1 MSERR
6 EPREFRETPS
16 ERSVLVQIEQLCDEF
31 ERAWKSG
38 LRPPIEQFLA
48 RTTAAGRRELLA
60 HLLEVEVELRSAA
73 GEELRLDEYC
83 ERFPAE
89 AERVET
95 VFCQLGKCRVL
106 GDYALLR
113 KLGHG
118 GMGEVYRARQLRLNQ
133 LVAIKILPESCR
145 HEWQS
150 VARFQR
156 EMQSIGAL
164 NHPNIVGARDAREA
178 DGVPF
183 LVMEHVDGVD
193 LQQLVDDRL
202 ASGRGPLDVGA
213 ACEVLRQAALGL
225 QHAHAH
231 GLVHRDIKP
240 ANLMLSLSGTVKIL
254 DFGLA
259 RSDTSQLTE
268 QLSQQGLAIGT
279 VDYMAPEQAEHS
291 SAVDIRADVYSLGCT
306 LWFLLTGQPPY
317 GNAGY
322 STIRKKLMAHAVA
335 PIPSLLAARPECSED
350 LEHMLGLMLAKEP
363 DERFD
368 TPGEVADAIGLFA
381 EPEQLKACLADAV
394 TAESAGLA
402 STPGLNSADLDT
414 AQRAARRSQQ
424 RWRSAHRR
432 WQPGRWYQRPIP
444 LALLSFSVVV
454 VVVLITWA
462 VNRSGRTAPV
472 VPDQSPAQAVAADVT
487 LLPGLN
493 GQWWF
498 DEMPWYVPFVRQAV
512 AEAGEA
518 AEDPTALWGGDMEG
532 YLDPNVAQ
540 VQRWLWDVVTRT
552 SQQLSANQRRLLNE
566 LKALADANVTDAEL
580 PNRLE
585 QSLRQFVDSHG
596 GPDWPAADLH
606 TRALLQHKL
615 ATLRSNRTLAEAA
628 QASYESALQ
637 GYAQTDGPNAP
648 LRLLCLADSALL
660 WSEVLSNYDE
670 ASQRFDKAL
679 PPGDTPVLFAAETR
693 VAHGAEATG
702 AGRYADHLFGKAKEL
717 LKESKV
723 GKRSHPLMAHACEGY
738 AWSLMDQWKVDDAA
752 KQFQEAFRIRSTNQ
766 KDAENPFAAIYV
778 FHNRHGTA
786 IAQRYRGNSE
796 SARRVFKT
804 LVGDQIL
811 VGEKGLVGEI
821 QAALSEGGQSAAR
834 SGQQR
839 YLSNLRERWG
849 NSMERWADCE
859 LYGGAASGAPVNL
872 ARACTLY
879 QKAGELNRD
888 LDLGTQVVMVC
899 KLCIALALHG
909 QVTKARQ
916 VRDGLEVGREEI
928 LGPDQERAELLQ
940 QVADAVLQ
948 LKTDEQDQAP
958 AAGQKSLRGFLD
970 QFRLNPA
977 YTDSSRRETLE
988 LQLFCAELLLSS
1000 ELDAN
1005 QLSAAQRDLKYL
1017 DPLLA
1022 IFRGRKDMRPFLRR
1036 YYELAIRACDQTDLV
1051 QVAKYLRES
1060 RAVQSQESLPS
1071 ERATLLLFHFTPR
1084 ENFAIVLPQDGRTG
1098 QLIPLEF
1105 TRQQIKEAASR
1116 GQRLALNEALVKLV
1130 QDEVRAGRPIETS
1143 WCDTMCWAIEDEG
1156 LSDADWQP
1164 FRDQLD
1170 LPALRKAP

>member
-1 MSERR
+1 MSERHD
-6 EPREFRETPS
+6 PHEFRETPS

-38 LRPPIEQFLA
+38 ERPQIEQFLT
-48 RTTAAGRRELLA
+48 RTTVAGRRELLT
-60 HLLEVEVELRSAA
+60 HLLEVEVEVRSEA
-73 GEELRLDEYC
+73 GEVLGLDEYC
-83 ERFPAE
+83 DRFPAE

-95 VFCQLGKCRVL
+95 VFCQLGKCRIL

-133 LVAIKILPESCR
+133 LVAIKVLPESCR
-145 HEWQS
+145 NEWQS

-193 LQQLVDDRL
+193 LQQLVEDRL
-202 ASGRGPLDVGA
+202 ANNQGPLDVGA

-225 QHAHAH
+225 QHAHSH

-268 QLSQQGLAIGT
+268 QLSQEGMAIGT

-291 SAVDIRADVYSLGCT
+291 SAVDIRADIYSLGCT
-306 LWFLLTGQPPY
+306 LCFLLTGQPPY

-322 STIRKKLMAHAVA
+322 STIRKKLLAHAVA
-335 PIPSLLAARPECSED
+335 PIPSLLETRPDCSED
-350 LEHMLGLMLAKEP
+350 LDHILGLMLAKEP

-368 TPGEVADAIGLFA
+368 SPDEVADAIGLFA
-381 EPEQLKACLADAV
+381 DPAQLKACLADAV
-394 TAESAGLA
+394 AVESSGVA
-402 STPGLNSADLDT
+402 STPGINSADLDT
-414 AQRAARRSQQ
+414 AQRAARRSQE
-424 RWRSAHRR
+424 RWHSAKRR
-432 WQPGRWYQRPIP
+432 WQPGPWHQRPVP
-444 LALLSFSVVV
+444 LASLSFG
-454 VVVLITWA
+454 VVLVVILIIWA
-462 VNRSGRTAPV
+462 VNRPWRTAPA
-472 VPDQSPAQAVAADVT
+472 VPDQGHAQSVAADLA

-498 DEMPWYVPFVRQAV
+498 DEMPWYVPFVRHAV
-512 AEAGEA
+512 AETGEA
-518 AEDPTALWGGDMEG
+518 AEDPASLWGGDSAG

-540 VQRWLWDVVTRT
+540 VQRWLWDVVTRS
-552 SQQLSANQRRLLNE
+552 SQHPSLNQRRLVNE
-566 LKALADANVTDAEL
+566 LKVLADANVTDAEL

-585 QSLRQFVDSHG
+585 QILQQFVDSHG
-596 GPDWPAADLH
+596 GPEWPAADLH

-637 GYAQTDGPNAP
+637 GYARTDGPNSH

-660 WSEVLSNYDE
+660 WSQILGNYEE

-693 VAHGAEATG
+693 VAHGIAAAG
-702 AGRYADHLFGKAKEL
+702 AGHYADHLFDKAKEL

-723 GKRSHPLMAHACEGY
+723 GKRSHPLAARACEGY

-804 LVGDQIL
+804 LVGDQVL
-811 VGEKGLVGEI
+811 VGEKGSVGEI
-821 QAALSEGGQSAAR
+821 QAALNEGEQSSAR

-839 YLSNLRERWG
+839 YLRNLRERWA

-872 ARACTLY
+872 ARACALY
-879 QKAGELNRD
+879 QKAGELNKD
-888 LDLGTQVVMVC
+888 LDLGTKVVMAC

-909 QVTKARQ
+909 RVSEARQ
-916 VRDGLEVGREEI
+916 VRDGPEAGQEDV

-948 LKTDEQDQAP
+948 LKADEQDP
-958 AAGQKSLRGFLD
+958 TAGQKSLRGFLD
-970 QFRLNPA
+970 QFQLNPA

-1005 QLSAAQRDLKYL
+1005 QLPAAHRDLKYL

-1022 IFRGRKDMRPFLRR
+1022 VFRGRKDMRPFLRR
-1036 YYELAIRACDQTDLV
+1036 YYELAIRACDRNDLV

-1060 RAVQSQESLPS
+1060 RAVESQETLHAG
-1071 ERATLLLFHFTPR
+1071 RATLLLFHFTPH
-1084 ENFAIVLPQDGRTG
+1084 ENFAIVLPQDGRAG
-1098 QLIPLEF
+1098 QLIPLDF
-1105 TRQQIKEAASR
+1105 NRQQIKEAASR
-1116 GQRLALNEALVKLV
+1116 GQQLRLNEPLVRLV
-1130 QDEVRAGRPIETS
+1130 QDEVQAGRSIETS
-1143 WCDTMCWAIEDEG
+1143 WCDTMCWASEDEG

-1170 LPALRKAP
+1170 LLALRKAL